1 MNKVFITDYIDNP
14 EIEKE
19 VLGDELCNDLNDS
32 IEVLLVWHK
41 TIDKKLAYTNK
52 DKYDILRQ
60 KNPLIEEFR
69 KSLGLSV

>member
-41 TIDKKLAYTNK
+41 TIDKKFI
-52 DKYDILRQ
+52 DKFPKLKRNY
-60 KNPLIEEFR
+60 
-69 KSLGLSV
+69 

>member
-41 TIDKKLAYTNK
+41 TIDKN
-52 DKYDILRQ
+52 
-60 KNPLIEEFR
+60 
-69 KSLGLSV
+69 S